1 MKKILKNK
9 WLWAGA
15 VVVVAL
21 VLWQMGI
28 FSPAEVPA
36 DAQ

>member
-1 MKKILKNK
+1 MLKNK

-15 VVVVAL
+15 VIVVAL

-28 FSPAEVPA
+28 MTPAEVPA